1 MAQYQDATARQLGF
15 PYDDPDS
22 RRRAEAAPG
31 APPRPRPGPRPL
43 CAVCGRVPAQLTLDL
58 ARRRLPARVCLRCH
72 HSVMRQRRMLRATLG
87 GHGHDHDKATGP
99 VRVEGVGATG
109 LIVPRQSGLSGD
121 RKYRRLAQSRRRA
134 QKAARHALED
144 PVLP

>member
-1 MAQYQDATARQLGF
+1 
-15 PYDDPDS
+15 
-22 RRRAEAAPG
+22 
-31 APPRPRPGPRPL
+31 
-43 CAVCGRVPAQLTLDL
+43 
-58 ARRRLPARVCLRCH
+58 
-72 HSVMRQRRMLRATLG
+72 MRQRRMLRATLG
-87 GHGHDHDKATGP
+87 GHDHDHDHDHDKATGP

-109 LIVPRQSGLSGD
+109 LIVPRHSGLSGD